1 MDDRQNQT
9 ESRKP
14 MRKHVQGLTTA
25 RRRLAAA
32 VIGGMTPLVFGVP
45 SALAGNAAGINITPN
60 SDGLPGISQGEK
72 LVGAVLTIAVI
83 AAVAGLAMG
92 AVTWALGSHSSNPQ
106 LQSRGKTGVLAGIIA
121 AILAGGALVIINFF
135 YNIGAQ
141 L

>member
-1 MDDRQNQT
+1 
-9 ESRKP
+9 
-14 MRKHVQGLTTA
+14 MRKQVQGLIAA
-25 RRRLAAA
+25 RRRIPAAL
-32 VIGGMTPLVFGVP
+32 IGGVAPLVLGVSP
-45 SALAGNAAGINITPN
+45 ALAGNAAGINISPN

-92 AVTWALGSHSSNPQ
+92 AVVWALGSHSSNPQ
-106 LQSRGKTGVLAGIIA
+106 LQSRGKTGVLSGIIA

>member
-1 MDDRQNQT
+1 
-9 ESRKP
+9 
-14 MRKHVQGLTTA
+14 MREQVKRLIA
-25 RRRLAAA
+25 AERRIVA
-32 VIGGMTPLVFGVP
+32 VLIGVVTPLAVGVTP
-45 SALAGNAAGINITPN
+45 ALAGNAAGISISPN

-72 LVGAVLTIAVI
+72 LVGAVLTVAVI

-92 AVTWALGSHSSNPQ
+92 AVVWALGSHSSNPQ
-106 LQSRGKTGVLAGIIA
+106 LQSRGKTGVLSGIVA

>member
-1 MDDRQNQT
+1 
-9 ESRKP
+9 
-14 MRKHVQGLTTA
+14 MRKQAQSLSAT

-32 VIGGMTPLVFGVP
+32 VIGGLTPLIIGVTP
-45 SALAGNAAGINITPN
+45 ALAGNAAGISISPN

-83 AAVAGLAMG
+83 AAVAGMLMG
-92 AVTWALGSHSSNPQ
+92 ATVWALGSHSANPQ
-106 LQSRGKTGVLAGIIA
+106 VQSRGKAGVLASIIA

>member
-1 MDDRQNQT
+1 
-9 ESRKP
+9 
-14 MRKHVQGLTTA
+14 MRKQAQGLNA
-25 RRRLAAA
+25 AGRRLVAAL
-32 VIGGMTPLVFGVP
+32 IGGAWPLVVGVSP
-45 SALAGNAAGINITPN
+45 ALAGNAAGINISPN

-83 AAVAGLAMG
+83 AAVAGLLLG
-92 AVTWALGSHSSNPQ
+92 AVTWALGSHSANPQ
-106 LQSRGKTGVLAGIIA
+106 LQSRGKTGVLSGITA